1 MALPAPSDPQQT
13 PTPPSAN
20 GLRAWMAVLNATLS
34 AIEKTVWEAR
44 TLATQARDAWRLLEA
59 GASDMATEYQLLAYE
74 ARRWPIRL
82 KRLSATGWVLT
93 KIATRYR
100 LWSIRSAF
108 IPQRKMAAALDRL
121 HRQNAADFVH
131 ISLQHGGA
139 FLKIGQL
146 MSARADILPA
156 AWIEQL
162 AALQDQ
168 ARCTDFPEMRAVIEK
183 EFGQPL
189 DALFSEFD
197 ETPIAAASIGQVYRA
212 RTRDGVEVAVKVQR
226 PGLEEII
233 DLDMALLRIFAESL
247 RGLLPPTDIDT
258 IVTEIERSVREELDY
273 RVEAG
278 WMQRIGALLESEA
291 RVMVPKVVKPLSGK
305 HVLTSEF
312 VVGRSLTRVLDEMQK
327 RNDVAGTA
335 DLLGRLLDMYLRQ
348 VLQAGYFQADP
359 HPGNLLVA
367 EDGTLI
373 LLDFGCTAVLP
384 EHFRRGY
391 FEVLRASIIGDHDTV
406 GRTLNELGFRTRSGE
421 PDTLIA
427 FTNALL
433 TQLRQLMGEIN
444 ADGFVWPTPDDL
456 LTKAM
461 GLLEQAN
468 RDPVEKLP
476 AEFVMLARVFTTLG
490 GLFMH
495 YQPRLDVNRY
505 VLPYMLVM
513 D

>member
-1 MALPAPSDPQQT
+1 MALPAPSAPDT
-13 PTPPSAN
+13 ARPPSAN

-44 TLATQARDAWRLLEA
+44 SLAAQARDAWRLVEA
-59 GASDMATEYQLLAYE
+59 GATDMADEYQQLVAE
-74 ARRWPIRL
+74 AQRWPQRL
-82 KRLSATGWVLT
+82 KRLSSTGWVLT
-93 KIATRYR
+93 KIAARYR

-108 IPQRKMAAALDRL
+108 IPQHRMADALARL
-121 HRQNAADFVH
+121 HQRCAADFVH

-162 AALQDQ
+162 AALQDR
-168 ARCTDFPEMRAVIEK
+168 ARCTPFDEIQAVIEH

-189 DALFSEFD
+189 DALFSEFN

-212 RTRDGVEVAVKVQR
+212 RTREGQEVAVKVQR
-226 PGLEEII
+226 PGLEELI
-233 DLDMALLRIFAESL
+233 DLDMALLRVFAESL
-247 RGLLPPTDIDT
+247 RGLLPPTDLDT
-258 IVTEIERSVREELDY
+258 IVGEIERSVREELDY

-278 WMQRIGALLESEA
+278 WMQRIGALLEQET
-291 RVMVPKVVKPLSGK
+291 RVCVPKLVRTLSGK

-312 VVGRSLTRVLDEMQK
+312 VVGRKLTDVLDEMKQ
-327 RNDVAGTA
+327 RGDSQATA
-335 DLLGRLLDMYLRQ
+335 DLLGRLLDLYLRQ
-348 VLQAGYFQADP
+348 ILQAGYFQADP
-359 HPGNLLVA
+359 HPGNLLVTD
-367 EDGTLI
+367 DGTLV

-384 EHFRRGY
+384 DSFRRGY
-391 FEVLRASIIGDHDTV
+391 FEVLRASIIGDQDTV
-406 GRTLNELGFRTRSGE
+406 ARTLNELGFRTRSGA

-427 FTNALL
+427 FTDALL

-444 ADGFVWPTPDDL
+444 EDGFVWPTPDDL
-456 LTKAM
+456 LGKAI
-461 GLLEQAN
+461 GLLEQAH

-476 AEFVMLARVFTTLG
+476 AEFIMLARVFTTLG

-505 VLPYMLVM
+505 VLPYMLVL